1 MSKFSTICRI
11 VFAAL
16 FAGCDFTE
24 RDSTQ
29 VNNTKLLHETG
40 NIALFSCETA
50 ADVESNAQKALT
62 AEEGDFYYRNSLCL
76 RRHKEGGGD
85 EWRLLVTTDGDWKA
99 AEDMDD
105 WGRYHANELR
115 ARFEVYQ
122 ATLSADGNEVWMVCN
137 SGSGFFSVV
146 CRYNIREN
154 SLKVVSDGSGV
165 ELLSDG
171 KVLIKEVKS
180 YHYDE
185 NGESLGARWQDV
197 KVDPSDNAQG
207 R

>member
-1 MSKFSTICRI
+1 MSKFSTIYWI

-16 FAGCDFTE
+16 FAGCYTDE
-24 RDSTQ
+24 SGSNQ
-29 VNNTKLLHETG
+29 IYNAKLLYETG
-40 NIALFSCETA
+40 DVALFSCETA

-76 RRHKEGGGD
+76 RRHANGEGD
-85 EWRLLVTTDGDWKA
+85 EWQLLVTTEGDWKSA
-99 AEDMDD
+99 ADMDD
-105 WGRYHANELR
+105 WGLYHANELR
-115 ARFEVYQ
+115 VRFEVYQ

-165 ELLSDG
+165 ELLPDG

-197 KVDPSDNAQG
+197 KVDSSDNAQ
-207 R
+207 RR